1 MQYSSLWDLWEL
13 FAKEMGFLHFPS
25 LYCMIVTNFLIVH
38 FSFFILL
45 LAPLQIL
52 ILVRSTRSAKVASRC
67 RDLNP
72 GSSTCLAET
81 LPLDQ
86 ESLMISG
93 INIAALNLYQIYIT
107 SKRSLQMP
115 GIEPR
120 SLCMLYRD
128 VSPRPGGLDRNKES
142 LL

>member
-1 MQYSSLWDLWEL
+1 
-13 FAKEMGFLHFPS
+13 
-25 LYCMIVTNFLIVH
+25 MIVTNFLIVH

-52 ILVRSTRSAKVASRC
+52 ILVLSTRSAKVASRC

-72 GSSTCLAET
+72 GSSACLAET

-86 ESLMISG
+86 ESLMIFG

-115 GIEPR
+115 GIEPG
-120 SLCMLYRD
+120 SLCMLSRD
-128 VSPRPGGLDRNKES
+128 ASPRLGELDGGTELI
-142 LL
+142 L